1 MSLLPEQQDESY
13 KSILISSVKSSGF
26 WSLVLGATGIAAIVV
41 GGGINLAFSAL
52 SDLSL
57 WVLLAGSLL
66 VLLSLILSPR
76 AIAIFLI
83 GRKGRY
89 GTNVAIMTIAFFI
102 ILLIVNIFMFGTSN
116 RFDVTATRFFDL
128 SEQTLQIL
136 DELDSEV
143 VATAFFVEYQGPSS
157 ARQQSERQQAE
168 DLLKEFS
175 RRSTLFSYRFV
186 DPELNRAQALK
197 YNVKVYPGVVFED
210 KNSGRQQGVSTFTE
224 QEFVTGVL
232 VSTDVQQKEVRFLTG
247 HGEAEFTKDPMLR
260 SVEDDGLDYAIE
272 GMQRDNY
279 RVLPLNLK
287 QASKVPEETAVLVIA
302 GPTNNLDKDEFE
314 AISEFIA
321 GGGNIVA
328 MFDPGLPDGF
338 NALIAPYGVVIGDKM
353 VADAVSN
360 VAGEML
366 TPMLQKAN
374 GQYSTSNQ
382 TGIGIADKIGVTFYP
397 EAGSIDSI
405 INPADMPPHIKF
417 NPIGVTT
424 PASWLE
430 TDPENPGFSEEE
442 FPGPFVISG
451 LLEASGQMQE
461 PTSLVS
467 DKVPA
472 KIVIFSDSDFAT
484 NKYFHSSDN
493 SDLFL
498 NSVNWL
504 ADDYELISIR
514 PKLVPYRELV
524 VNARE
529 RDFIRWSSWVFPPS
543 LMLILGV
550 IVWWRRR

>member
-1 MSLLPEQQDESY
+1 MSLPPEQQDESY
-13 KSILISSVKSSGF
+13 KSILISSVKSPGF
-26 WSLVLGATGIAAIVV
+26 WSLVLGATGIAAIVI
-41 GGGINLAFSAL
+41 GGGIYLAFSTL

-66 VLLSLILSPR
+66 VFLALILSPR
-76 AIAIFLI
+76 SIAIFLV

-102 ILLIVNIFMFGTSN
+102 ILLIVNFLMYRSPN
-116 RFDVTATRFFDL
+116 RIDVTATRVFSL

-136 DELDSEV
+136 DGLDNEV
-143 VATAFFVEYQGPSS
+143 VANAFFVEYQGSSS
-157 ARQQSERQQAE
+157 ARQQRQQAE
-168 DLLKEFS
+168 DLLNEFS
-175 RRSTLFSYRFV
+175 RRSALFSYRFI

-197 YNVKVYPGVVFED
+197 YNVKVYPAVVFED

-247 HGEAEFTKDPMLR
+247 HGEAEFTKDLMLQ
-260 SVEDDGLDYAIE
+260 SVQDDGLDYAIE

-287 QASKVPEETAVLVIA
+287 QASKVPEDTAVLVIA

-314 AISEFIA
+314 AIAEFIA
-321 GGGNIVA
+321 GGGNIIA

-366 TPMLQKAN
+366 TPMLQRAN
-374 GQYSTSNQ
+374 GQYATSNQ
-382 TGIGIADKIGVTFYP
+382 TGIGIADKIGVTFFP

-405 INPADMPPHIKF
+405 INPDDMPPHIKF
-417 NPIGVTT
+417 NAIGFTT

-451 LLEASGQMQE
+451 LLEASGQIHE
-461 PTSLVS
+461 PTSLVA
-467 DKVPA
+467 DRVPA

-529 RDFIRWSSWVFPPS
+529 RDFIKWSSWVFPPS

>member
-1 MSLLPEQQDESY
+1 MSLPPEQQDESY
-13 KSILISSVKSSGF
+13 KSILISSVKSPGF
-26 WSLVLGATGIAAIVV
+26 WSLVLGATGIAAIVI
-41 GGGINLAFSAL
+41 GGGIYLAFSTL

-66 VLLSLILSPR
+66 VFLALILSPR
-76 AIAIFLI
+76 SIAIFLV

-102 ILLIVNIFMFGTSN
+102 ILLIANFLMYRSPN
-116 RFDVTATRFFDL
+116 RIDVTATRVFSL

-136 DELDSEV
+136 DGLDNEV
-143 VATAFFVEYQGPSS
+143 VANAFFVEYQGSSS
-157 ARQQSERQQAE
+157 ARQQRQQAE
-168 DLLKEFS
+168 DLLNEFS
-175 RRSTLFSYRFV
+175 RRSALFSYRFI

-197 YNVKVYPGVVFED
+197 YNVKVYPAVVFED

-247 HGEAEFTKDPMLR
+247 HGEAEFTKDLMLQ
-260 SVEDDGLDYAIE
+260 SVQDDGLDYAIE

-287 QASKVPEETAVLVIA
+287 QASKVPEDTAVLVIA

-314 AISEFIA
+314 AIAEFIA
-321 GGGNIVA
+321 GGGNIIA

-366 TPMLQKAN
+366 TPMLQRAN
-374 GQYSTSNQ
+374 GQYATSNQ
-382 TGIGIADKIGVTFYP
+382 TGIGIADKIGVTFFP

-417 NPIGVTT
+417 NAIGFTT

-451 LLEASGQMQE
+451 LLEASGQIHE
-461 PTSLVS
+461 PTSLVA
-467 DKVPA
+467 DRVPA
-472 KIVIFSDSDFAT
+472 KVVIFSDSDFAT

-529 RDFIRWSSWVFPPS
+529 RDFIKWSSWVFPPS

>member
-1 MSLLPEQQDESY
+1 MSLPPEQQDESY
-13 KSILISSVKSSGF
+13 KSILISSVKSPGF
-26 WSLVLGATGIAAIVV
+26 WSLVLGATGIAAIVI
-41 GGGINLAFSAL
+41 GGGIYLAFSTL

-66 VLLSLILSPR
+66 VFLALILSPR
-76 AIAIFLI
+76 SIAIFLV

-89 GTNVAIMTIAFFI
+89 GTNVAIMTVAFFI
-102 ILLIVNIFMFGTSN
+102 ILLIVNFLMYRSPN
-116 RFDVTATRFFDL
+116 RIDVTATRVFSL

-136 DELDSEV
+136 DGLDNEV
-143 VATAFFVEYQGPSS
+143 VANAFFVEYQGSSS
-157 ARQQSERQQAE
+157 ARQQRQQAE
-168 DLLKEFS
+168 DLLNEFS
-175 RRSTLFSYRFV
+175 RRSALFSYRFI

-197 YNVKVYPGVVFED
+197 YNVKVYPAVVFED

-247 HGEAEFTKDPMLR
+247 HGEAEFTKDLMLQ
-260 SVEDDGLDYAIE
+260 SVQDDGLDYAIE

-287 QASKVPEETAVLVIA
+287 QASKVPEDTAVLVIA

-314 AISEFIA
+314 AIAEFIA
-321 GGGNIVA
+321 GGGNIIA

-366 TPMLQKAN
+366 TPMLQRAN
-374 GQYSTSNQ
+374 GQYATSNQ
-382 TGIGIADKIGVTFYP
+382 TGIRIADKIGVTFFP

-405 INPADMPPHIKF
+405 INPDDMPPHIKF
-417 NPIGVTT
+417 NAIGFTT

-430 TDPENPGFSEEE
+430 TNPENPGFSEEE
-442 FPGPFVISG
+442 FLGPFVISG
-451 LLEASGQMQE
+451 LLEASGQIHE
-461 PTSLVS
+461 PTSLVA
-467 DKVPA
+467 DRVPA

-529 RDFIRWSSWVFPPS
+529 RDFIKWSSWVFPPS

>member
-1 MSLLPEQQDESY
+1 MSLPPEQQDESY
-13 KSILISSVKSSGF
+13 KSILISSVKSPGF
-26 WSLVLGATGIAAIVV
+26 WSLVLGATGIAAIVI
-41 GGGINLAFSAL
+41 GGGIYLAFSTL

-66 VLLSLILSPR
+66 VFLALILSPR
-76 AIAIFLI
+76 SIAIFLV

-102 ILLIVNIFMFGTSN
+102 ILLIANFLMYRSPN
-116 RFDVTATRFFDL
+116 RIDVTATRVFSL

-136 DELDSEV
+136 DGLDNEV
-143 VATAFFVEYQGPSS
+143 VANAFFVEYQGSSS
-157 ARQQSERQQAE
+157 ARQQRQQAE
-168 DLLKEFS
+168 DLLNEFS
-175 RRSTLFSYRFV
+175 RRSALFSYRFI

-197 YNVKVYPGVVFED
+197 YNVKVYPAVVFED

-247 HGEAEFTKDPMLR
+247 HGEAEFTKDLMLQ

-287 QASKVPEETAVLVIA
+287 QASKVPEDTAVLVIA

-314 AISEFIA
+314 AIAEFIA
-321 GGGNIVA
+321 GGGNIIA

-374 GQYSTSNQ
+374 GQYATSNQ
-382 TGIGIADKIGVTFYP
+382 TGIGIADKIGVTFFP

-417 NPIGVTT
+417 NAIGFTT

-451 LLEASGQMQE
+451 LLEASGQIHE
-461 PTSLVS
+461 PTSLVA
-467 DKVPA
+467 DRVPA
-472 KIVIFSDSDFAT
+472 KVVIFSDSDFAT

-529 RDFIRWSSWVFPPS
+529 RDFIKWSSWVFPPS

>member
-1 MSLLPEQQDESY
+1 MSLPPEQQDESY
-13 KSILISSVKSSGF
+13 KSILIYSVKSPGF
-26 WSLVLGATGIAAIVV
+26 WSLVLGATGIAAIVI

-66 VLLSLILSPR
+66 VFLALILSPR
-76 AIAIFLI
+76 SIAIFLV

-102 ILLIVNIFMFGTSN
+102 ILLIVNFLMYRSPN
-116 RFDVTATRFFDL
+116 RIDVTATRVFSL

-136 DELDSEV
+136 DGLENEV
-143 VATAFFVEYQGPSS
+143 VANAFFVEYQGSSS
-157 ARQQSERQQAE
+157 ARQQRQQAE
-168 DLLKEFS
+168 DLLNEFS
-175 RRSTLFSYRFV
+175 RRSALFSYRFI

-197 YNVKVYPGVVFED
+197 YNVKVYPAVVFED

-232 VSTDVQQKEVRFLTG
+232 VSTDVQQKDVRFLTG
-247 HGEAEFTKDPMLR
+247 HGEAEFTKDLMLQ

-287 QASKVPEETAVLVIA
+287 QASKVPEDTAVLVIA

-314 AISEFIA
+314 AIAEFIA
-321 GGGNIVA
+321 GGGNIIA

-366 TPMLQKAN
+366 TPMLQRAN
-374 GQYSTSNQ
+374 GQYATSNQ
-382 TGIGIADKIGVTFYP
+382 TGIGIADKIGVTFFP

-417 NPIGVTT
+417 NAIGFTT

-430 TDPENPGFSEEE
+430 TNPENPGFSEEE

-451 LLEASGQMQE
+451 LLEASGQIHE
-461 PTSLVS
+461 PTSLVA
-467 DKVPA
+467 DRVPA
-472 KIVIFSDSDFAT
+472 KVVIFSDSDFAT

-504 ADDYELISIR
+504 AEDYELISIR

-529 RDFIRWSSWVFPPS
+529 RDFIKWSSWVFPPS

>member
-1 MSLLPEQQDESY
+1 MSLPPAQQDESY
-13 KSILISSVKSSGF
+13 KSILISSVKSPGF
-26 WSLVLGATGIAAIVV
+26 WSLVLGATGIAAIVI

-57 WVLLAGSLL
+57 WVLLAGSSL
-66 VLLSLILSPR
+66 VFLALILSPR
-76 AIAIFLI
+76 SIAIFLV

-102 ILLIVNIFMFGTSN
+102 ILLIANFLMYRSPN
-116 RFDVTATRFFDL
+116 RIDVTATRVFSL

-136 DELDSEV
+136 DGLDNEV
-143 VATAFFVEYQGPSS
+143 VANAFFVEYQGSSS
-157 ARQQSERQQAE
+157 ARQQRQQAE
-168 DLLKEFS
+168 DLLNEFS
-175 RRSTLFSYRFV
+175 RRSALFSYRFI

-197 YNVKVYPGVVFED
+197 YNVKVYPAVVFED
-210 KNSGRQQGVSTFTE
+210 KHSGRQQGVSTFTE

-247 HGEAEFTKDPMLR
+247 HGEAEFTKDLMLQ
-260 SVEDDGLDYAIE
+260 SVQDDGLDYAIE

-287 QASKVPEETAVLVIA
+287 QASKVPEDTAVLVIA

-314 AISEFIA
+314 AIAEFIA
-321 GGGNIVA
+321 GGGNIIA

-366 TPMLQKAN
+366 TPMLQRAN
-374 GQYSTSNQ
+374 GQYATSNQ
-382 TGIGIADKIGVTFYP
+382 TGIGIADKIGVTFFP

-417 NPIGVTT
+417 NAIGFTT

-451 LLEASGQMQE
+451 LLEASGQIHE
-461 PTSLVS
+461 PTSLVA
-467 DKVPA
+467 DRVPA
-472 KIVIFSDSDFAT
+472 KVVIFSDSDFAT

-529 RDFIRWSSWVFPPS
+529 RDFIKWSSWVFPPS